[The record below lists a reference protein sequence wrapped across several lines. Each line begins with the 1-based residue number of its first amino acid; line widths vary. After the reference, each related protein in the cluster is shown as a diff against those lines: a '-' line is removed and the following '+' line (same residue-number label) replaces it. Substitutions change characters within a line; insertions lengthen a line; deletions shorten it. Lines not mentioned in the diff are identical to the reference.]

1 MQEAVRC
8 ISKYQR
14 HAGVIKVCLALEY
27 GMMPAN
33 LHYHR
38 DTPNPD
44 SAGLRD
50 GTLEVSFL
58 KFSSLLY
65 DHALC
70 TSINRFA
77 ISMSLLHLVS

>member
-1 MQEAVRC
+1 MPEALIHNHTFC
-8 ISKYQR
+8 YISP
-14 HAGVIKVCLALEY
+14 AGIIKVCLALEY

-58 KFSSLLY
+58 KPSFCPV
-65 DHALC
+65 C
-70 TSINRFA
+70 TF
-77 ISMSLLHLVS
+77 MP